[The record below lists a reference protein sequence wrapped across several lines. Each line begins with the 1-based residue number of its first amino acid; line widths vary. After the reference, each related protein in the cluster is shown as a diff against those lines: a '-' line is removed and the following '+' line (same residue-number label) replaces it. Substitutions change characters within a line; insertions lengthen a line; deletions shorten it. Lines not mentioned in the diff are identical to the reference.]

1 MIPEIAVMVGLYVI
15 TRMLQLV
22 TDEITAGS
30 VKVFGVI
37 TALVAAVVMAHV
49 FVRGVTSAKEFERFL
64 PR

>member
-1 MIPEIAVMVGLYVI
+1 MIPEIGVMVGLYVI
-15 TRMLQLV
+15 TRMFQLV

-37 TALVAAVVMAHV
+37 TALVAAVVMADV
-49 FVRGVTSAKEFERFL
+49 LVRSMTSAKELERLL